1 MQIETLGQDFAA
13 NGDLIIETERL
24 LGRLVDTELRDKLE
38 DYKVYEILHAERSS
52 PHFLDICKKNVQS
65 DNISDICDEN
75 GNKIMSQSEL
85 ETYVTNFYQSLY
97 RFDDTVQGEIEDFL
111 GPDILSHPLVRGSIL
126 TDEEKIKLDRELEI
140 TELDTALDQSNL
152 KSSPGMDGFSY
163 KYIKKFW
170 NIYREPL

>member
-1 MQIETLGQDFAA
+1 MTCEK
-13 NGDLIIETERL
+13 R
-24 LGRLVDTELRDKLE
+24 
-38 DYKVYEILHAERSS
+38 
-52 PHFLDICKKNVQS
+52 
-65 DNISDICDEN
+65 
-75 GNKIMSQSEL
+75 
-85 ETYVTNFYQSLY
+85 Y

-170 NIYREPL
+170 NIYREPLYSIQLCKKIFRGPNSPRHFFDCTNKINTEKR

>member
-1 MQIETLGQDFAA
+1 M
-13 NGDLIIETERL
+13 DL
-24 LGRLVDTELRDKLE
+24 
-38 DYKVYEILHAERSS
+38 
-52 PHFLDICKKNVQS
+52 CKKTVQS

-75 GNKIMSQSEL
+75 GNKIMSKSEL

-170 NIYREPL
+170 NIYREPLYNCAKKSLEDQTLPDTFLTAQIKLIPKKGDCKKIGNWRPISLLSNFYKVI

>member
-1 MQIETLGQDFAA
+1 MTCEK
-13 NGDLIIETERL
+13 R
-24 LGRLVDTELRDKLE
+24 
-38 DYKVYEILHAERSS
+38 
-52 PHFLDICKKNVQS
+52 
-65 DNISDICDEN
+65 
-75 GNKIMSQSEL
+75 
-85 ETYVTNFYQSLY
+85 Y

-170 NIYREPL
+170 NIYREPLYNCAKNL

>member
-1 MQIETLGQDFAA
+1 MT
-13 NGDLIIETERL
+13 
-24 LGRLVDTELRDKLE
+24 
-38 DYKVYEILHAERSS
+38 YEKR
-52 PHFLDICKKNVQS
+52 
-65 DNISDICDEN
+65 
-75 GNKIMSQSEL
+75 
-85 ETYVTNFYQSLY
+85 Y

-163 KYIKKFW
+163 KYIKKVLEHIQRASIQLCKKIFRGP
-170 NIYREPL
+170 NSPGHFFDCANKINTEKR